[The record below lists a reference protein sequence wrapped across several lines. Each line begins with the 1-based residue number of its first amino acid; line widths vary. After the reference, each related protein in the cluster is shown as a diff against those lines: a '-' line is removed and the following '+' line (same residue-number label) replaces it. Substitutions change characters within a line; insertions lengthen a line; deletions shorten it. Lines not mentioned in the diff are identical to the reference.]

1 MNEKT
6 PDSPSFPQPLLVP
19 AVEAARLC
27 GVSRAMWY
35 RLLSAGRTPLPIRL
49 GRRMLWRVS
58 ELKEWVEAGCPARER
73 WEALKRGAKP

>member
-19 AVEAARLC
+19 AAEAARLC
-27 GVSRAMWY
+27 GVSRAFWY
-35 RLLSAGRTPLPIRL
+35 SLLSAGRTPVPIRL
-49 GRRMLWRVS
+49 GRRTLWRVS

-73 WEALKRGAKP
+73 WEALKGAKR